1 MTDQELRLRAEKE
14 VFTVRP
20 ETEQKIRQALL
31 KAQLDPPRVRASM
44 RRGWVLGIAVAL
56 LLCAAALA
64 LTVSPARDE
73 TTLPLTQGTEEPLV
87 TPVPQPTGEAAYAQA
102 VFTDWQPSVGYQTVT
117 FTTTVNNQDETP
129 AYVAWEPLMD
139 PLVDAQLAQPPME
152 GLYVPAGQQA
162 QDQAV
167 YYVQGA
173 WPSQVV
179 LSIRWTQYQLL
190 VPIYRE
196 EAWMPEDAEQQSRLE
211 QAVMDGQIAVVGHQL
226 ALSDSFAQAYQ
237 QSPLAY
243 YVDHG
248 MMQAQEGWSDREMIS
263 SSFLPKTVD
272 DSLLQSQPLTTVP
285 LDGCTA
291 RLLQAD
297 RMDTAPCLALDL
309 QFDSLEAARS
319 CMDKT
324 QFYLLRR
331 MDKRPLANEAGFV
344 SVSGGQLLQA
354 QDGACHV
361 VFVTMQIGSLTRQD
375 WAAGLALV
383 PTENGAANW
392 DGAIPLPED
401 KTLAKPAAP

>member
-1 MTDQELRLRAEKE
+1 
-14 VFTVRP
+14 
-20 ETEQKIRQALL
+20 
-31 KAQLDPPRVRASM
+31 
-44 RRGWVLGIAVAL
+44 
-56 LLCAAALA
+56 
-64 LTVSPARDE
+64 
-73 TTLPLTQGTEEPLV
+73 
-87 TPVPQPTGEAAYAQA
+87 
-102 VFTDWQPSVGYQTVT
+102 
-117 FTTTVNNQDETP
+117 
-129 AYVAWEPLMD
+129 
-139 PLVDAQLAQPPME
+139 
-152 GLYVPAGQQA
+152 
-162 QDQAV
+162 
-167 YYVQGA
+167 
-173 WPSQVV
+173 
-179 LSIRWTQYQLL
+179 
-190 VPIYRE
+190 
-196 EAWMPEDAEQQSRLE
+196 
-211 QAVMDGQIAVVGHQL
+211 
-226 ALSDSFAQAYQ
+226 
-237 QSPLAY
+237 
-243 YVDHG
+243 
-248 MMQAQEGWSDREMIS
+248 MQAQEGWSDREMIS

-331 MDKRPLANEAGFV
+331 MDKRPLANAAGFV
-344 SVSGGQLLQA
+344 SGSGGQLLQD

-375 WAAGLALV
+375 WDAGLALV